1 MRVKGDREE
10 NKSILGLLG
19 LAHRARKAR
28 GGSRAVE
35 ASIRSGKARLVL
47 LALDT
52 AEGTRKQFLNLTRRY
67 QVPVIQQHSMVE
79 YGDCFQSA
87 PRSVVSIND
96 RHFAAGMLK
105 KTGNTSPP
113 DRVGYVRKG

>member
-1 MRVKGDREE
+1 MMRVKGQRED
-10 NKSILGLLG
+10 NNSVLGLLG

-35 ASIRSGKARLVL
+35 ASIRSGNARLVL

-52 AEGTRKQFLNLTRRY
+52 AEGTKKQFLNLTRRY
-67 QVPVIQQHSMVE
+67 KVPVIQQHSMME

-87 PRSVVSIND
+87 PRSVVAIND

-113 DRVGYVRKG
+113 TGWVK